1 MTVKEIITA
10 LGIKKAK
17 NQRMGIGGT
26 PRVVR
31 GELAGLDRRKYGN
44 CFFSPIVKWGA

>member
-17 NQRMGIGGT
+17 NQRMGIGGSRGT

-31 GELAGLDRRKYGN
+31 GGVRQKE
-44 CFFSPIVKWGA
+44 IW